1 MSILGRILAAAL
13 VVYAGTASA
22 QPAPADPAAPAAPA
36 VVPEISADDA
46 RRDLR
51 ILKRAFTELQPGLY
65 RYTTPAALD
74 GEFATADAAVA
85 TGSSRAA
92 M

>member
-22 QPAPADPAAPAAPA
+22 QPSPAAPA